1 MKKQLLKL
9 SAIVAGLFLFAGI
22 VSAQHTAPY
31 RTVVANHVAWT
42 GTAWEAITIDG
53 QDLEDSYGAQEDVT
67 WCWNPTTNVIAARDL
82 GGYIKICYDEANLY
96 VFAHVTDDSAG
107 IYDGNGSQWTFDNVE
122 VFMDMDTT
130 INLVS
135 NLGAFDQAADGAAT
149 TDANQYRWDRG
160 IADSSLGN
168 AARNAA
174 DLNNFAL
181 SDPGTYWNVEVALPF
196 LATMPEGKTLT
207 DLAEWVNTSATIGFD
222 VSFADNDSGISGDR
236 TGQLAWEGDTT
247 AAGAHSE
254 ADQAWHDTRT
264 FGFLQFGSGG
274 CAGGGLGTAC
284 GTKSLSG
291 KDIEI
296 FPNPVKEVLTINN
309 LENAASID
317 VINVLG
323 QRVKSVSEV
332 DAASVQIRVSDLAP
346 GTYQLKFTMDNGDFF
361 SKTFIR

>member
-31 RTVVANHVAWT
+31 RSVTAPYVALNDAGT
-42 GTAWEAITIDG
+42 GLETITIDG
-53 QDLEDSYGAQEDVT
+53 QDLENSYGAQEDVT

-82 GGYIKICYDEANLY
+82 GGYIKICYDDANLY

-135 NLGAFDQAADGAAT
+135 NLGAYDQAAAGATT
-149 TDANQYRWDRG
+149 TDANQYRWDRQ

-168 AARNAA
+168 AARNSA

-196 LATMPEGKTLT
+196 LATMPDGKTLT
-207 DLAEWVNTSATIGFD
+207 DLAEWVNTSTTIGFD
-222 VSFADNDSGISGDR
+222 VSFADNDSGTSGDR
-236 TGQLAWEGDTT
+236 TGQIAWEADTS
-247 AAGAHSE
+247 AAGAHNE
-254 ADQAWHDTRT
+254 ADQAWHDTRD
-264 FGFLQFGSGG
+264 FGMLQFGIKTNSVTNVTE
-274 CAGGGLGTAC
+274 AGIGMY
-284 GTKSLSG
+284 
-291 KDIEI
+291 
-296 FPNPVKEVLTINN
+296 PNPAAKVLNITNLDGVSTINIY
-309 LENAASID
+309 NAVGQLVKTVEVSALN
-317 VINVLG
+317 VGIN
-323 QRVKSVSEV
+323 
-332 DAASVQIRVSDLAP
+332 VSDLAN
-346 GTYQLKFTMDNGDFF
+346 GAYIVKMNKGNDVVTSTFLKN
-361 SKTFIR
+361 